1 VVSANAFALLG
12 LRALYF
18 LLVGLLDRLVY
29 LSYGLAIILAFIGVK
44 LILHYLHTDIST
56 SIPEISTGLSLGV
69 VVGVL
74 AVTTVLS
81 LRASKDPAKR
91 SHALTGPPAE

>member
-1 VVSANAFALLG
+1 VV
-12 LRALYF
+12 
-18 LLVGLLDRLVY
+18 
-29 LSYGLAIILAFIGVK
+29 I
-44 LILHYLHTDIST
+44 
-56 SIPEISTGLSLGV
+56 
-69 VVGVL
+69 GVL